1 MSTSLIRL
9 NEWDCSDNIS
19 YELQHFFEDIDEIN
33 VKLLEETIKV
43 NPYLDIFFDELRKRY
58 HKLYRELIDKKYQ
71 RLIEIQD
78 YNLEL
83 MIKFLDKYMCE
94 GNILSGPK
102 WKDLVIKEKQKEYME
117 QNPKGWFK

>member
-1 MSTSLIRL
+1 MSISLIRL

-19 YELQHFFEDIDEIN
+19 YELQHFFGDIDEIN

-58 HKLYRELIDKKYQ
+58 HKLYRELTNKKYQ
-71 RLIEIQD
+71 GLIEIQD

-83 MIKFLDKYMCE
+83 MIKFLDKYMYE